1 MLTVERRSLQLKI
14 SKKKNPSIGLSF
26 AVALCVGVAGAAAF
40 SFFSVAPLFDWLISA
55 GVAIGGFGI
64 WLIGPRI
71 AQPRYLGM
79 ILMIAAPLA
88 LAYTTFNVQEKL
100 APVLDCRARLTAPTP
115 ASFPP
120 LNLKAI
126 LFNGSRSS
134 ALING
139 ESFRIGDE
147 VQGVSITEINPNSV
161 AVEFHGQKK
170 LIKLSK

>member
-1 MLTVERRSLQLKI
+1 
-14 SKKKNPSIGLSF
+14 
-26 AVALCVGVAGAAAF
+26 
-40 SFFSVAPLFDWLISA
+40 
-55 GVAIGGFGI
+55 
-64 WLIGPRI
+64 
-71 AQPRYLGM
+71 M

-120 LNLKAI
+120 LKLKAI

-139 ESFRIGDE
+139 ESFRMGDE